1 LIYFF
6 LSTSV
11 IGIKTTVIFV
21 YCIRILLHVF
31 FFILSPV
38 LKKRAVQLVINRGN
52 NQMHRTLVNNFSFM
66 DFPLHESADAF
77 SARMM
82 MDPSLQNTDPSQPQ
96 LFERVA
102 LDKDSALGVQV
113 DNMSWRSQVS
123 SFEKQL
129 DEMLSASKLPTER
142 RTHSIVIDDSHLFG
156 GASTATK
163 TSGGGGG
170 AAATAESVGSV
181 SRVEK
186 VTDSVKNPFSE
197 VSESVLLSP
206 LSAGLS
212 VKTQADPE
220 RTVKCQEISPVD
232 EPSLSKMA
240 LKKTTEKKKPTKTTQ
255 QELIEMNEDFDPE
268 TMADID
274 AEFLAEDEH
283 HIQHHHHHHHHHH
296 QLHSDRA
303 QEKAVSRTV
312 LHQLQK
318 ARKDQEKFQSDP
330 AKFNHIFNQELLAYV
345 DACCFSGLV
354 SH

>member
-1 LIYFF
+1 
-6 LSTSV
+6 V
-11 IGIKTTVIFV
+11 ICVN
-21 YCIRILLHVF
+21 CISILLHNF

-52 NQMHRTLVNNFSFM
+52 NQMRRTLVNNFSFM
-66 DFPLHESADAF
+66 DFPLHESVDAF

-96 LFERVA
+96 LYERVV

-129 DEMLSASKLPTER
+129 DEMLSASKLSTER

-156 GASTATK
+156 GASTTTK
-163 TSGGGGG
+163 TSGGG
-170 AAATAESVGSV
+170 AAATAERIGSA
-181 SRVEK
+181 SEVER
-186 VTDSVKNPFSE
+186 VTDSVKNPLSE
-197 VSESVLLSP
+197 LSESVLLSQ
-206 LSAGLS
+206 LSAGVS
-212 VKTQADPE
+212 VKPQADPE
-220 RTVKCQEISPVD
+220 RTSPVAHT
-232 EPSLSKMA
+232 SVSKMA
-240 LKKTTEKKKPTKTTQ
+240 LKKSPERKKNSAKAALQ
-255 QELIEMNEDFDPE
+255 QTVEMDEDFDPE
-268 TMADID
+268 AMAEVD

-283 HIQHHHHHHHHHH
+283 HVQHHHHHHHHHH

-354 SH
+354 SAVPVIIVYIL